1 MRYAATTDIVCSA
14 MTPSGSTLVRYAIA
28 LTGFAVTVGC
38 HHASETP
45 RPVVEPR
52 PDAALLIGEIRST
65 QHGRPVEQARVRLIS
80 LESSRRDSVLADHSG
95 RFSLGPVAAGA
106 YRVQVSMIGY
116 RTLSQVANLRAGA
129 IDTLRLQLQYDT
141 TGVIRDCISR
151 DGRHLGS
158 QFCRP

>member
-1 MRYAATTDIVCSA
+1 

-38 HHASETP
+38 HHASEIP
-45 RPVVEPR
+45 WPVVEPR